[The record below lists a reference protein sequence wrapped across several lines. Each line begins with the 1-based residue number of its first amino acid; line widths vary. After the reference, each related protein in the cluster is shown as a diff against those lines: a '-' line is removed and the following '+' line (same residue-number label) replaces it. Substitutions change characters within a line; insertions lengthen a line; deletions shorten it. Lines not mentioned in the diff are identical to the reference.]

1 SYKLNFSNYLR
12 KINYKHSLLP
22 MVTNPYLCIFKHPI
36 SNRHH
41 LTQSLLMT
49 LLMKLFQLAILFY
62 LFINFISLYSEYITD
77 NTVIIIIIK
86 DIGLVKKVRRL
97 EFNSN
102 DRNKL
107 CSKFCPK
114 ITPNTSGLIG
124 TSALTNKYPIIPN
137 TNNDH

>member
-1 SYKLNFSNYLR
+1 
-12 KINYKHSLLP
+12 
-22 MVTNPYLCIFKHPI
+22 M
-36 SNRHH
+36 
-41 LTQSLLMT
+41 
-49 LLMKLFQLAILFY
+49 
-62 LFINFISLYSEYITD
+62 
-77 NTVIIIIIK
+77 IIIK

-137 TNNDH
+137 TNNDHMSNIFLFNVNDPTTQSIITIGTKELTGIDAILEKIRIKNNILESITIAAIIKLT